1 MTAFDEYIARGERFL
16 AGEGDDDAKDL
27 VRLLCAAIAS
37 QDPTYK
43 HGLSLYRGT
52 VNGYP
57 RYTNDDARKDVER
70 LVAKMRVLRDER
82 AHEMAIAKLS
92 AAAKGATIVIQ
103 DVGNASSS
111 STATATATVSISQAL
126 DALESCSL
134 SPEELSE
141 MKAAIAE
148 LEAAKGKAP
157 ETICEKASKL
167 LDLAK
172 KGADTAKA
180 VAPYVAGALSALG
193 TII

>member
-1 MTAFDEYIARGERFL
+1 MTALDECIARGERFL
-16 AGEGDDDAKDL
+16 AGEGDDGAKAL
-27 VRLLCAAIAS
+27 VNLLCGAIAPL
-37 QDPTYK
+37 DPGYK
-43 HGLSLYRGT
+43 KGLARYRAT

-57 RYTNDDARKDVER
+57 PYTDGAARRDVEI
-70 LVAKMRVLRDER
+70 LVSKMKVLRDER
-82 AHEMAIAKLS
+82 EHDMAIAKLN

-111 STATATATVSISQAL
+111 STATANATVTISQTL

-134 SPEELSE
+134 LPEELSE
-141 MKAAIAE
+141 MKAAVAD

-157 ETICEKASKL
+157 ETICEKASRL

-180 VAPYVAGALSALG
+180 VAPYVAGALAALG
-193 TII
+193 AII